1 VRRYLTA
8 RLLQA
13 VGVVFMVTTLTFL
26 LIHLAPG
33 DPIAA
38 ALERPGITESVRQ
51 RWREDFG
58 LDRPIGAQYIR
69 WVANVAR
76 GDFGYSFS
84 HRRPVHDVLA
94 DALPRTLTLVGLALV
109 LSFALGITVG
119 VLQAER
125 AGTARDRWLG
135 RVLLLLYSVPDFWLA
150 LLALLLF
157 AYRLPILPAGGM
169 VDPVLHDYMSFGGRV
184 LDRLAH
190 LVLPVATLTLLTSA
204 LIARHQR
211 TSLLNV
217 LPSDW
222 MRTAL
227 AKGLSWRAAVRR
239 HALRNAMLSTITL
252 AGLSLPT
259 LAAGAVFVE
268 KVFAFPGM
276 GLVTVNAI
284 GARDYPLITSGVLV
298 ISVMVALGALAADL
312 AVAAADPRVRI
323 DG

>member
-1 VRRYLTA
+1 M
-8 RLLQA
+8 QA
-13 VGVVFMVTTLTFL
+13 VGVVFTVTTLTFL

-51 RWREDFG
+51 HWRADFG
-58 LDRPIGAQYIR
+58 LDRPIGEQYVR
-69 WVANVAR
+69 WLTNVAR
-76 GDFGYSFS
+76 GDLGYSFS
-84 HRRPVHDVLA
+84 HRRPVRDVLV
-94 DALPRTLTLVGLALV
+94 DAFPRTLTLVGLAFV
-109 LSFALGITVG
+109 FSFALGIVVG

-125 AGTARDRWLG
+125 AGGARDRWLG

-169 VDPVLHDYMSFGGRV
+169 VDPVLHDYLSFGGRV
-184 LDRLAH
+184 QDRLAH
-190 LVLPVATLTLLTSA
+190 LVLPVVTLTLLSSA
-204 LIARHQR
+204 VIARHQR

-239 HALRNAMLSTITL
+239 HALRNALLSTITL
-252 AGLSLPT
+252 AGLSLPS
-259 LAAGAVFVE
+259 LAAGSVFVE

-284 GARDYPLITSGVLV
+284 GARDYPLITAGVLV
-298 ISVMVALGALAADL
+298 ISVMVAVGTLVTDL
-312 AVAAADPRVRI
+312 AVAAADPRIRLAS
-323 DG
+323 